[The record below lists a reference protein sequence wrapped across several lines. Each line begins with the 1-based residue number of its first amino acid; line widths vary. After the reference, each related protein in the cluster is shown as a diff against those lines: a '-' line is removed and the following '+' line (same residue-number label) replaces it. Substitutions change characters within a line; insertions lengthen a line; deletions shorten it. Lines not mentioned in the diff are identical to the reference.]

1 MPWPRLEFAVPRRR
15 RLVYLGATGNSLLR
29 TYIAESDFVVYR
41 NVRDLCNVWIALIA
55 ILLGRWSA
63 RGYYR
68 TFLMVVR
75 PSFVVTF
82 EDNSLEFYLTKSYRP
97 DCKTFCIQNGRR
109 DSYSRDATKTIW
121 SLIREVCH
129 QGVAPDVVATHG
141 TPWSEYFTSSLG
153 VCSTN
158 VVEIGSV
165 RNNALSIGAKR
176 SEPRVLFISSFPNLG
191 PEGRLQNF
199 SPSIL
204 GYWQGEP
211 VEFGAFYSIE
221 GLIAQSTAAIAQA
234 RDIEFLVLGKRPSWQ
249 KGEFSYFS
257 DALADYPWRYL
268 PSETEAS
275 SYAAV
280 SESDV
285 IVNIDST
292 FGYEMFARGVR
303 VAFVSARM
311 QHAGLP
317 HVRDCEFGFPFVT
330 ETTGPFWT
338 NQSTGNE
345 VERVI
350 NYVIDADEP
359 KWKSVAHSYRESI
372 MPFDFGNTRVC
383 ALLSS
388 LGISTSGPGVWNNKE
403 IPNN

>member
-29 TYIAESDFVVYR
+29 TYIAESDFVIYR
-41 NVRDLCNVWIALIA
+41 NVRDVCNVWIALIT
-55 ILLGRWSA
+55 ILFGRWSA

-68 TFLMVVR
+68 TFLMLVR
-75 PSFVVTF
+75 PLFVVTF
-82 EDNSLEFYLTKSYRP
+82 EDNSLEFYLTKSYRR

-109 DSYSRDATKTIW
+109 DSYSRDARKTIW
-121 SLIREVCH
+121 SLIREVSH
-129 QGVAPDVVATHG
+129 QSVVPDVVATHG
-141 TPWSEYFTSSLG
+141 TPWSQYFKSSLG

-191 PEGRLQNF
+191 PEGSLQDF
-199 SPSIL
+199 SSSIL
-204 GYWQGEP
+204 GYWQGEQ
-211 VEFGAFYSIE
+211 VGFGAFYSIE

-275 SYAAV
+275 SYASV

-317 HVRDCEFGFPFVT
+317 HLRDCEFGFPFVT

-338 NQSTGNE
+338 NQSTGDE

-350 NYVIDADEP
+350 NYVIDSDES
-359 KWKSVAHSYRESI
+359 KWKSVVHSYTESI

-388 LGISTSGPGVWNNKE
+388 LGISTSGPGMWNNKE